1 MIKHQNKITV
11 SSNEEGT
18 IFGLSIP
25 IEFEEK
31 DLIGNIEKINFTY
44 IKYVG
49 KKSFREGDNTVEKF
63 FIEFINMPIEIIKEL
78 AFLINKVINELN
90 QKKSITEIIQSIMNL
105 FSKHKL
111 EKKLKKDFQLDLLKA
126 IFILDYKNKFNFD
139 LSKYFALND
148 NKTDFYINE
157 LDKHVFLKHSENN
170 SNKIKLNETELGKI
184 NIVNDFDFYIIEFT
198 FINDKTNILEIYE
211 QIGLD
216 SSYIQGK

>member
-216 SSYIQGK
+216 SSY